1 MKPFDNYNFRTVAVA
16 SILKKDLWPD
26 LHVSRKRTGIDASSK
41 EHGLLDIEF
50 KTTQGS
56 SFMWDKQL
64 EEVRRRQTLAS
75 DAFVFGIFEKEILK
89 TILVATEEATLEH
102 IRDLMRKKQA
112 ERIQVWE
119 GKIAAGERGGTDGQ
133 VAGPVRIKHWKT
145 KNTGLT
151 LGYLLQQ
158 EDPGFSCL
166 RQGAHPAPSLGESA
180 RKHSADENHTDR
192 RRFPLI
198 SHTIPHFCS

>member
-1 MKPFDNYNFRTVAVA
+1 MNLSEALALIPHIHEVVLRETGMKPFDNYNFRTVAVA

-89 TILVATEEATLEH
+89 TILVATEEVTLEH

-119 GKIAAGERGGTDGQ
+119 GKIAAGERGGTDAITITLKELY
-133 VAGPVRIKHWKT
+133 VTDVPWKVW
-145 KNTGLT
+145 
-151 LGYLLQQ
+151 
-158 EDPGFSCL
+158 
-166 RQGAHPAPSLGESA
+166 
-180 RKHSADENHTDR
+180 
-192 RRFPLI
+192 
-198 SHTIPHFCS
+198 HF